1 MADKVD
7 FKKTLD
13 SYRARRGELRIIDVP
28 EMQYLQIDGRGDPNT
43 SPAFADA
50 VETLYPL
57 AYKLKFASK
66 RDLGRDYVVPTL
78 EGLWWAD
85 DMEAFTTSRDKSR
98 WDGRREERRVGEAVV
113 RRGRSRWAPDH

>member
-1 MADKVD
+1 MRIIYWSSDVCSSD
-7 FKKTLD
+7 LKKTLD

-66 RDLGRDYVVPTL
+66 RDLGRDYVVPPL

-85 DMEAFTTSRDKSR
+85 DMDAFTTSRDKSR
-98 WDGRREERRVGEAVV
+98 WDWKIGRAHV
-113 RRGRSRWAPDH
+113 